1 MISNIEPNEVNPIF
15 EMHDVIAEKILQIN
29 GDKGNKEYLEHN
41 VTNLLN
47 SIPKS
52 LVKGRIFRNA
62 KTIPDNIE
70 IITKNAEKIRYIDI

>member
-1 MISNIEPNEVNPIF
+1 
-15 EMHDVIAEKILQIN
+15 MHDVIAEKILQIN
-29 GDKGNKEYLEHN
+29 GDKGNKEYLERS

-62 KTIPDNIE
+62 KTIPD
-70 IITKNAEKIRYIDI
+70 

>member
-29 GDKGNKEYLEHN
+29 GDKGNKEYLERS
-41 VTNLLN
+41 VTNLN
-47 SIPKS
+47 AIPKS

-62 KTIPDNIE
+62 KTIPD
-70 IITKNAEKIRYIDI
+70 